1 MHKRAAVVM
10 LLGLGMLLEVF
21 QAEAAVATPVASHRA
36 GHNPRQVRPN
46 RISHGASVSR
56 AYLSRPYLPNF
67 HYVDDHVYR
76 GAQPARDGW
85 NALANLGVKLV
96 IDLRP
101 DGELQEHWT
110 RSEQEAVEAAGMR
123 YINVPMHGWAAP
135 DDKQILRIIATLESG
150 ERVFV
155 HCRAGKDRTGTV
167 IACYRI
173 VHDHWTRKRALSE
186 AASLGMSPRKAAM
199 QDYILSFRPS
209 LTRN

>member
-1 MHKRAAVVM
+1 MHKRVGMVM
-10 LLGLGMLLEVF
+10 LLGLGMPLVVF
-21 QAEAAVATPVASHRA
+21 QAEAAVAMPVASHRDD
-36 GHNPRQVRPN
+36 PRQGRPH
-46 RISHGASVSR
+46 RLSHGASLPR
-56 AYLSRPYLPNF
+56 AYLSRAYLPNF
-67 HYVDDHVYR
+67 HYVGDHVYR

-123 YINVPMHGWAAP
+123 YINVPMNGWAAP
-135 DDKQILRIIATLESG
+135 DNEQILRIIATLESG

-199 QDYILSFRPS
+199 QNYILSFRP
-209 LTRN
+209 